1 MQSLGCYKTFRRM
14 KKDSIFYQNFQR
26 HEMAER
32 LYTHL
37 HLWQY
42 ALLADE

>member
-1 MQSLGCYKTFRRM
+1 MQSLGCNNTFRRM
-14 KKDSIFYQNFQR
+14 KKHSIFYQNLQG
-26 HEMAER
+26 HEIER

-42 ALLADE
+42 ALLADV